1 MNIDSAL
8 VLGNQPSFLQEV
20 RRWTWCR
27 QTFPTLM
34 RDLASGHSTK
44 GQAAIDLQALANAFW
59 PWAALLDENSR
70 RESLDC
76 VDFAHF
82 HVGMLL
88 AHAIKQRPLKFG
100 EPDRNLE
107 IIVMT
112 EWALTLLAAWRQA
125 LGAEAPVIQMDEPGS
140 ARWASYVEN
149 VLEDSLTAVSYLD
162 VFTGREPEWQFPGL
176 IDLRPPFRRALTRL
190 RGAVG

>member
-1 MNIDSAL
+1 MNINPAL

-27 QTFPTLM
+27 ETFPALM
-34 RDLASGHSTK
+34 HNLASGHFTK
-44 GQAAIDLQALANAFW
+44 DQPAIDLQALANAFW

-70 RESLDC
+70 RESLDR

-88 AHAIKQRPLKFG
+88 AYAVKQHPLKFS

-107 IIVMT
+107 IMVMT

-125 LGAEAPVIQMDEPGS
+125 LGGEAPVIRMGEPGS

-149 VLEDSLTAVSYLD
+149 VLEDPLTAVAYLD
-162 VFTGREPEWQFPGL
+162 VFTGREPEWQFPGM
-176 IDLRPPFRRALTRL
+176 IDQRPRFRQALTQL
-190 RGAVG
+190 RGAAG